1 MSKEIA
7 LLSIQ
12 KPNMKKI
19 LSKIPKGTYL
29 LVSIILYIFV
39 LPVIIGESQ
48 KDLIYA
54 GFYSLI
60 LISISSIIGEKKL
73 WLQLAILLALSSI
86 WLMYFT
92 DEQSIKYLAFSF
104 SIIIFTAT
112 VVIMIGQIIKKKEI
126 DINLIIETIN
136 GYLLLGVIF
145 GFINTTIIWNNHQA
159 ITCSNGHVIG
169 HIGDIVYYS
178 FVCMTTLGFGEII
191 PQSQIAKSVSI
202 FSAIVGQFYIA
213 IIMAF
218 IIGKFINNQ
227 HKN

>member
-1 MSKEIA
+1 
-7 LLSIQ
+7 
-12 KPNMKKI
+12 MKKI

-29 LVSIILYIFV
+29 LISIILYIFV
-39 LPVIIGESQ
+39 LPVIVTSSY

-60 LISISSIIGEKKL
+60 LLSISSIIGEKKK
-73 WLQLAILLALSSI
+73 WAQLAILCAVCSI

-92 DEQSIKYLAFSF
+92 DEQSIKYFAFSF
-104 SIIIFTAT
+104 SILIFSVA
-112 VVIMIGQIIKKKEI
+112 VITMIGQIIRKKDI
-126 DINLIIETIN
+126 DRNLIIETIN
-136 GYLLLGVIF
+136 GYLLIGVIIS
-145 GFINTTIIWNNHQA
+145 FINSTILWNNHQA
-159 ITCSNGHVIG
+159 ITFTKDIG
-169 HIGDIVYYS
+169 LVNIGDIVYYS
-178 FVCMTTLGFGEII
+178 FVCMTTIGFGDII

-202 FSAIVGQFYIA
+202 FSAITGQFYVA